1 MKNEWMPL
9 AILKHVY
16 VGLVLEHLC
25 KSLELSCMAEGLLMM
40 FIFFVVDYMRNGR
53 DDMC

>member
-1 MKNEWMPL
+1 MPL
-9 AILKHVY
+9 ETLDHVY

-25 KSLELSCMAEGLLMM
+25 KSLELSGMAEGLLMM

>member
-1 MKNEWMPL
+1 MPL

-16 VGLVLEHLC
+16 GVLVLEHLF

-40 FIFFVVDYMRNGR
+40 FIFFVVNYMRNGR

>member
-1 MKNEWMPL
+1 MPL

-25 KSLELSCMAEGLLMM
+25 KSLELSCMAEGLLMI
-40 FIFFVVDYMRNGR
+40 FIFFVVDYIYIESYA
-53 DDMC
+53 CVE

>member
-1 MKNEWMPL
+1 MPL

-16 VGLVLEHLC
+16 VELVLEHLC

-40 FIFFVVDYMRNGR
+40 FMIFVVDYI
-53 DDMC
+53 

>member
-1 MKNEWMPL
+1 MPL
-9 AILKHVY
+9 VLLRY
-16 VGLVLEHLC
+16 VVLDMVLEHLC

-53 DDMC
+53 GDMC

>member
-1 MKNEWMPL
+1 MPL
-9 AILKHVY
+9 AMLKHVY
-16 VGLVLEHLC
+16 VGLVLKHLC

-40 FIFFVVDYMRNGR
+40 FIFFFVDYMRNGR